1 MKIEELRINNWV
13 NLFLGID
20 DNGTQYRPMQIKGIM
35 EDLSGEFYY
44 LNTNSANWVYSTQNL
59 EPIPLTEDILLKIKG
74 MTVFEFNGNKT
85 YSLNE
90 ELIDMGGIGF
100 DDADLYIYEQNGKY
114 TICDI
119 ELMYLHDLQ
128 NYAYYKLGNKE
139 LEINL

>member
-59 EPIPLTEDILLKIKG
+59 EPIPLTEDILLKCGFEIINENSAEKRYGIVENHVFDGDASLIYWNTTENAGKIFRGDMEIK
-74 MTVFEFNGNKT
+74 
-85 YSLNE
+85 SLHQLQS
-90 ELIDMGGIGF
+90 LIHALTG
-100 DDADLYIYEQNGKY
+100 
-114 TICDI
+114 
-119 ELMYLHDLQ
+119 
-128 NYAYYKLGNKE
+128 KE